1 MAESKEDIVRRG
13 YKAFGEG
20 DMETLASLYTPDVVQ
35 RQGGNNQT
43 SGEYKG
49 VDNVIGLYGKLFELS
64 GGTFAVEL
72 KSVTTQGDKVV
83 SVHRAKGEREGNTL
97 DVDESIEFTFSGDK
111 VAVLDLTSTDQA
123 AEDTFWGSA

>member
-1 MAESKEDIVRRG
+1 MAESKEGIIRRG

-20 DMETLASLYTPDVVQ
+20 DMETLGSLYTPDVVQ

-49 VDNVIGLYGKLFELS
+49 VDNVMGLYGKFVELS
-64 GGTFAVEL
+64 GGTFAVDL
-72 KSVTTQGDKVV
+72 KSVKTEGDKVV
-83 SVHRAKGEREGNTL
+83 TVHHAKGEREGKTL

-111 VAVLDLTSTDQA
+111 ISLLDVSSPDQA
-123 AEDTFWGSA
+123 ALDAFWD